1 MNNCEKKLDALI
13 YALGFDVEENRATVG
28 DMEISEWN
36 NKWRG
41 VPSDARP
48 PRPAS
53 IINYKLTKHNNK
65 LVDLNALR
73 HLMPK
78 AIESVFKIENP
89 TPVEVEATLRILG
102 LLNEEI

>member
-13 YALGFDVEENRATVG
+13 YALGFDVVETVSHNEYSNTLKGSLFCADITQKCVEE
-28 DMEISEWN
+28 
-36 NKWRG
+36 
-41 VPSDARP
+41 
-48 PRPAS
+48 
-53 IINYKLTKHNNK
+53 IIDYKLTKHNNK
-65 LVDLNALR
+65 LVDLNALQ